1 MNRFEE
7 ITPTA
12 QSLIDELINAIAAQK
27 GWQDALA
34 QEALKATRKAVRK
47 LAYSTSLLRCGHRG
61 EGS

>member
-12 QSLIDELINAIAAQK
+12 QALIDELINAIAAQQ
-27 GWQDALA
+27 GWQEVLA

-47 LAYSTSLLRCGHRG
+47 FKSALSADVKLV
-61 EGS
+61 EP